1 MKFSRCA
8 KLRVEYISKHV
19 WPSISA
25 AAVVTNELAKGLAA
39 RGHNVTVLVPA
50 SAFDYMKARSGAP
63 PVLPS
68 GSAICCWGPRLSRF
82 PANTLSYLILLF
94 KSIPLGFRSHVI
106 LGHYHHSN
114 LSGACAAITSMIS
127 RRPLVIR
134 ADDILTESRGVIAKG
149 LALMFRLITMWSF
162 RRAKL
167 VLVTG
172 DELVEPVRERF
183 GLNEVKV
190 MVSYNGVDT
199 EKFNPR
205 NRSEQL
211 RRTIGSEHI
220 IVFSGELFAPR
231 GVDVLLQALASL
243 KKDIPD
249 IRAVIMGDGPDLNR
263 LITLANSLHLDGSV
277 KFLGAVNPLFV
288 PQYLASADVAIG
300 PLKAF
305 LHTYGTTPLKV
316 LEYMA
321 SGCTV
326 VAGIG
331 AASGNLI
338 IDGVN
343 CLCIRSGDAVDLA
356 RQVLR
361 LFSDKELARRVRERA
376 RQTVETT
383 YDWRIVAS
391 DLEKRLMDV
400 ASRR

>member
-1 MKFSRCA
+1 
-8 KLRVEYISKHV
+8 
-19 WPSISA
+19 
-25 AAVVTNELAKGLAA
+25 
-39 RGHNVTVLVPA
+39 
-50 SAFDYMKARSGAP
+50 
-63 PVLPS
+63 
-68 GSAICCWGPRLSRF
+68 
-82 PANTLSYLILLF
+82 
-94 KSIPLGFRSHVI
+94 
-106 LGHYHHSN
+106 
-114 LSGACAAITSMIS
+114 
-127 RRPLVIR
+127 VIR
-134 ADDILTESRGVIAKG
+134 ADDILTESRGVIAKW
-149 LALMFRLITMWSF
+149 LALMFRLITLWSF

-172 DELVEPVRERF
+172 DELVEPVRERYA
-183 GLNEVKV
+183 LNEGKV

-211 RRTIGSEHI
+211 RRRIGSEHI

-231 GVDVLLQALASL
+231 GVDVLLHALASL
-243 KKDIPD
+243 KMDIPD
-249 IRAVIMGDGPDLNR
+249 IKAVIMGDGPDLNR
-263 LITLANSLHLDGSV
+263 LITLANSLRLDGSV

-338 IDGVN
+338 IDEVS

-361 LFSDKELARRVRERA
+361 LLSDKELARRVRERA
-376 RQTVETT
+376 RQTAETT

-391 DLEKRLMDV
+391 DLEKRLMDET
-400 ASRR
+400 SRH